1 MVAAIMPV
9 TTTGEGEEQVQTGPK
24 AKVGGYVVYPMASP
38 ANAYTLATI
47 KSEVS

>member
-1 MVAAIMPV
+1 MVAAIVPI
-9 TTTGEGEEQVQTGPK
+9 TTEGEGDELVQTGPK
-24 AKVGGYVVYPMASP
+24 AKVGGYVVYPTASP